1 MDLRRKTNYPAVYSV
16 HSDAVVG
23 DKGKHFTNLMT
34 TGTLVLVSISY
45 KEGSMFG
52 RKKIAMLVAE
62 FLGTGVLTLVVLA
75 VQRSTIGVPYFV
87 AIAAGL
93 AVASLSL
100 IFGSVSGAHFN
111 PAITIG
117 LWSARKVRTL
127 PAISYVIVQCLG
139 GWAAYGIYG
148 YFVNN
153 SLQKIGGHYTA
164 RVLIAEAVG
173 ALIFALVWAAV
184 AAQRLAASTVGA
196 GLTLGLIVASSASI
210 GLLNPAVA
218 LGTRAWTIWG
228 SLGWGT
234 YVLGPIIGGVIGFN
248 LYQLFFGDTDT
259 TKVIPAGAT
268 TTTVTG
274 KSNVVKV
281 AKPVVTAKPARA
293 TAVKTTRTTAKKPA
307 ARKRK

>member
-1 MDLRRKTNYPAVYSV
+1 
-16 HSDAVVG
+16 
-23 DKGKHFTNLMT
+23 
-34 TGTLVLVSISY
+34 
-45 KEGSMFG
+45 MFG
-52 RKKIAMLVAE
+52 RKKVAMLVAE

-93 AVASLSL
+93 AVAALSL
-100 IFGSVSGAHFN
+100 IFGSISGAHFN

-127 PAISYVIVQCLG
+127 PAISYVVVQLLG

-153 SLQKIGGHYTA
+153 SLQKIGGNFTA

-173 ALIFALVWAAV
+173 AFIFAVIWAAV
-184 AAQRLAASTVGA
+184 SAQRLAASAVGA

-210 GLLNPAVA
+210 ALLNPAVA

-234 YVLGPIIGGVIGFN
+234 YVLGPVVGAVIGFN
-248 LYQLFFGDTDT
+248 LYQLLFAETEG
-259 TKVIPAGAT
+259 
-268 TTTVTG
+268 TTVVPAKANSVALTG
-274 KSNVVKV
+274 RSTVKV
-281 AKPVVTAKPARA
+281 TKPAVA
-293 TAVKTTRTTAKKPA
+293 TKTTVAKTAAKAKAKTTRKK
-307 ARKRK
+307 

>member
-1 MDLRRKTNYPAVYSV
+1 
-16 HSDAVVG
+16 
-23 DKGKHFTNLMT
+23 
-34 TGTLVLVSISY
+34 
-45 KEGSMFG
+45 MFG

-62 FLGTGVLTLVVLA
+62 FLGTGVLTLVILA

-93 AVASLSL
+93 AVAALSL

-127 PAISYVIVQCLG
+127 PAISYIIVQLLG

-153 SLQKIGGHYTA
+153 KLQQIGGHYTA
-164 RVLIAEAVG
+164 RVLIAEAIG
-173 ALIFALVWAAV
+173 MLIFALVWAAV
-184 AAQRLAASTVGA
+184 SAQRLAASVVGA
-196 GLTLGLIVASSASI
+196 GFTLGLIVAASASI

-218 LGTRAWTIWG
+218 LGTRAWTVWG

-234 YVLGPIIGGVIGFN
+234 YVLGPIIGAVIGFN
-248 LYQLFFGDTDT
+248 LYQLFFGDTET
-259 TKVIPAGAT
+259 LKVVPAGAT
-268 TTTVTG
+268 STTTTG
-274 KSNVVKV
+274 RSNVVRV
-281 AKPVVTAKPARA
+281 AKPARA
-293 TAVKTTRTTAKKPA
+293 SAARSTRSTAKKPTT
-307 ARKRK
+307 RKRK